1 MRLIYIY
8 GLPGSGKLTVARELA
23 ARTGYRLFHNHL
35 VVDLLLS
42 AFEFGSAPIVELR
55 EEIWL
60 SVFDRAARSGLP
72 GMIFTFAPES
82 TVRPQ
87 FVQNAVHTVSNAG
100 GSVDFV
106 ELTCSMPEL
115 KRRIGNAAREEHR
128 KLTSVALFE
137 QLHAAGNFSSPS
149 MPKAGLT
156 IDTGERTPADAAA
169 EIVQVLGLPTGPD

>member
-8 GLPGSGKLTVARELA
+8 GLPGTGKLTVARELA
-23 ARTGYRLFHNHL
+23 ARTGYRLFHNHH

-42 AFEFGSAPIVELR
+42 VFEFGSAPFVELR

-60 SVFDRAARSGLP
+60 SVFDHAARSGLP
-72 GMIFTFAPES
+72 GMIFTFAPEN

-87 FVQNAVHTVSNAG
+87 FVRNAVHAVSSAG

-115 KRRIGNAAREEHR
+115 KQRIGSAARQQHG

-137 QLHAAGNFSSPS
+137 ELRAAGNFNSPS
-149 MPKAGLT
+149 MPRAGLT
-156 IDTGERTPADAAA
+156 IDTGERTPADSAA
-169 EIVQVLGLPTGPD
+169 EIVQALGLPSALE